1 MEIHREGVRI
11 MGCWLVEIH
20 REGVRIMGCWLVEI
34 HREVRIMAT
43 G

>member
-1 MEIHREGVRI
+1 